1 MAKQKRGI
9 SYVEI
14 FIAFSIFLIGLSVV
28 AYFFIPFFRPEYRNA
43 LNEMQKRFEENFM
56 ARVDWYSVV
65 VNDSGCINITKLQEA
80 KNIYFF
86 YKNLTAVNFSISNGI
101 TLDVAEKELY
111 MLNSSLDLGSSS
123 VSCNAKPAEATYI
136 KIYDEKI
143 LNESAINAYTTSLDY
158 QTLRNMLLPGFNVD
172 FNITVGGQSFGKP
185 LPSIN
190 IFAKEK
196 VYKKIKD
203 GQIDYVKVRFYVW

>member
-14 FIAFSIFLIGLSVV
+14 FIAFSIFLIGLSII

-65 VNDSGCINITKLQEA
+65 VNDSGCINIKKLQGAE
-80 KNIYFF
+80 NIYFF
-86 YKNLTAVNFSISNGI
+86 YKNLTAVNFSISNSI

-111 MLNSSLDLGSSS
+111 MLNSSLDLGSSI

-143 LNESAINAYTTSLDY
+143 LNESAINAHADY

-172 FNITVGGQSFGKP
+172 FNITIGEKSFGKP

-196 VYKKIKD
+196 VYKKIKN

>member
-14 FIAFSIFLIGLSVV
+14 FIAFSIFLIGLSII

-65 VNDSGCINITKLQEA
+65 VNDSGCINIKKLQGAE
-80 KNIYFF
+80 NIYFF
-86 YKNLTAVNFSISNGI
+86 YKNLTAVNFGISNGI

-111 MLNSSLDLGSSS
+111 MLNSSLDLGSSI

-143 LNESAINAYTTSLDY
+143 LNETAITYVSSDY

-172 FNITVGGQSFGKP
+172 FNITVGKQSFGKP

-196 VYKKIKD
+196 VYKKIKN